1 MTAVSEL
8 RSGFNCKQWIQ
19 LAKQKNR
26 ERPQNKHT
34 LIIYKQQNVFV
45 PQVPQFKLKKTFFY
59 FDWWPKILGIFDHVS
74 LINPSTPRSDK
85 HVTSPYSIHTL
96 FSKQVMRILKLIRY
110 KVLP

>member
-1 MTAVSEL
+1 MCLSL
-8 RSGFNCKQWIQ
+8 RYLSSIKKKKLFFN
-19 LAKQKNR
+19 
-26 ERPQNKHT
+26 
-34 LIIYKQQNVFV
+34 
-45 PQVPQFKLKKTFFY
+45 

-74 LINPSTPRSDK
+74 LINPLTPSDK